1 MKNLIL
7 FTGLFIFNLLPSYA
21 QQPDLTTYFEHSG
34 GKRTPRYQETIEYC
48 KSLDNASPLIS
59 YQTFGVS
66 PQGRDLPLL
75 IIDQQGNSSAQAV
88 KKSGNIVLM
97 IQACIHPG
105 ESDGKD
111 AGFLLIRDLITRP
124 ELSKLLDHVTLLF
137 IPVINVDGHERF
149 GPYNRINQ
157 NGPEEMGWR
166 TTAQN
171 LNLNRDFMKAD
182 APEMQ
187 AWLALFNEWLP
198 DFFVDCHATDGA
210 DYQYV
215 ITYALET
222 LGTMESGLSD
232 WTAGTCEPFLT
243 QEMAKA
249 GMPIFPYVQFRRW
262 HDPRSGLINKAAPPM
277 LSQGYAAVQNRPGL
291 LIESHMLKPYDV
303 RVRANAELFKI
314 VMQLLNREHQQL
326 RKLVESADRITASP
340 GFRAGEYPVSWTE
353 SLSDSV
359 MVDFAGFDYTIDTS
373 DLSGGLWFRYDNT
386 RPVTWKLPMFIHSA
400 VDQKVK
406 LPEAY
411 VIPPEWGELIRRL
424 KLHGVQMHT
433 IQKEMKVKASVYR
446 FRNVKWQSRSYEG
459 RIKASYLVED
469 SIQMMII
476 PAGSV
481 IVDMNQRTARVI
493 AHLLEPTSPDS
504 YASWGF
510 FNAIFEQK
518 EYFES
523 YVMEKEAR
531 KMLAK
536 DPLLKAE
543 FEKKRASDPD
553 FSQDSYAILGWFYSK
568 TPWMDSRFNVY
579 PVGRILDRK
588 TVDQLL
594 VQISSKTY

>member
-1 MKNLIL
+1 MLIVDRL
-7 FTGLFIFNLLPSYA
+7 
-21 QQPDLTTYFEHSG
+21 
-34 GKRTPRYQETIEYC
+34 
-48 KSLDNASPLIS
+48 
-59 YQTFGVS
+59 
-66 PQGRDLPLL
+66 
-75 IIDQQGNSSAQAV
+75 GNTSAAAV
-88 KKSGNIVLM
+88 RKSGNMVLM

-105 ESDGKD
+105 EPDGKD
-111 AGFLLIRDLITRP
+111 AGYLFIRDLITKP
-124 ELSKLLDHVTLLF
+124 GYASLLDHVTLLF
-137 IPVINVDGHERF
+137 IPVMNVDGHERF

-187 AWLALFNEWLP
+187 AWLSLFNEWLP
-198 DFFVDCHATDGA
+198 DFFIDCHVTDGA

-222 LGTMESGLSD
+222 LGTMEAGLSE
-232 WTAGTCEPFLT
+232 WTAGTCEPFLVMET
-243 QEMAKA
+243 AKA

-262 HDPRSGLINKAAPPM
+262 HDPRSGLINRAAPPM
-277 LSQGYAAVQNRPGL
+277 LSQGYTAVQNRPGL

-303 RVRANAELFKI
+303 RVRANAELFRL
-314 VMQLLNREHQQL
+314 VMELLNRDHQQL
-326 RKLVESADRITASP
+326 KKLVETADRYTASP
-340 GFRAGEYPVSWTE
+340 GFRVGEFPVSWSE
-353 SLSDSV
+353 SLRDSV

-373 DLSGGLWFRYDNT
+373 ELSGGLWFKYDDT
-386 RPVTWKLPMFIHSA
+386 RPVTWKLPMYLHSS

-406 LPEAY
+406 LPEGY
-411 VIPPEWGELIRRL
+411 IIPPEWSEVIRRL
-424 KLHGVQMHT
+424 KLHGIQMHT
-433 IQKEMKVKASVYR
+433 IEKGVEVMASVYR
-446 FRNVKWQSRSYEG
+446 FRNVKWQPRSYEG
-459 RIKASYLVED
+459 RNKVNYSLSD
-469 SIQMMII
+469 SIHTMAF

-493 AHLLEPTSPDS
+493 AHLLEPASPDS
-504 YASWGF
+504 YAAWGF

-531 KMLAK
+531 IMLEK

-543 FEKKRASDPD
+543 FEKKLAADPD
-553 FSQDSYAILGWFYSK
+553 FSRDSYSILGWFYSK
-568 TPWMDSRFNVY
+568 TPWMDTRFNVY

-588 TVDQLL
+588 IVDQLL
-594 VQISSKTY
+594 IKISKD